1 MDNLSDHLEKLRIF
15 LSDEKVSY
23 SDDEDQHPVGSVLDL
38 VRVVLE
44 DLKQNK
50 GIYLFK
56 TIIILLP

>member
-23 SDDEDQHPVGSVLDL
+23 SDDDDQHPVLDL

-50 GIYLFK
+50 GIYLFT